1 LFIAATVPASISGE
15 SDMWTRILAPGLLT
29 LALAS
34 SAAAQQTDLQI
45 FRNVQRQ
52 VLSYPHFTVFDSVHA
67 RIDEGTLTLTGKVT
81 MPFKR
86 SDLEQRVRKVKG
98 IQKVDN
104 RLEVLP
110 ASKFDDELR
119 NGIANAIY
127 GNSAFVNYANQ
138 VNPPIH
144 IVVERGRVTL
154 EGVVANK
161 LDRQLAY
168 SIAAMFPAFAVKNEL
183 RTEEEVREE
192 LKKL

>member
-1 LFIAATVPASISGE
+1 
-15 SDMWTRILAPGLLT
+15 MWTRILASGLLT
-29 LALAS
+29 LALATT
-34 SAAAQQTDLQI
+34 AAAQQSALQI

-52 VLSYPHFTVFDSVHA
+52 VLSYPHFTVFDSVNA
-67 RIDEGTLTLTGKVT
+67 QISDGTLILTGKVT

-86 SDLEQRVRKVKG
+86 SDLEARVSRVAG
-98 IQKVDN
+98 VQKVDN

-127 GNSAFVNYANQ
+127 GNPAFVNYANQ

-144 IVVERGRVTL
+144 IIVERGRVTL

-161 LDRQLAY
+161 VDRQLAY
-168 SIAAMFPAFAVKNEL
+168 SIAAMFPAFSVKNAL
-183 RTEEEVREE
+183 RTEEEVRAE

>member
-1 LFIAATVPASISGE
+1 
-15 SDMWTRILAPGLLT
+15 MWTRILTSTLLT
-29 LALAS
+29 LALATT
-34 SAAAQQTDLQI
+34 ATAQQTSLQI

-67 RIDEGTLTLTGKVT
+67 RIDAGTLTLTGKVT

-86 SDLEQRVRKVKG
+86 SDLEERVRKVAG
-98 IQKVDN
+98 IQKIDN

-161 LDRQLAY
+161 VDRQLAY
-168 SIAAMFPAFAVKNEL
+168 SIAAMFPAFAVKNDL
-183 RTEEEVREE
+183 RTDEEVREE

>member
-1 LFIAATVPASISGE
+1 
-15 SDMWTRILAPGLLT
+15 
-29 LALAS
+29 
-34 SAAAQQTDLQI
+34 
-45 FRNVQRQ
+45 
-52 VLSYPHFTVFDSVHA
+52 VFDSVHA

>member
-1 LFIAATVPASISGE
+1 
-15 SDMWTRILAPGLLT
+15 MWTRILTSTLLT
-29 LALAS
+29 LALAT
-34 SAAAQQTDLQI
+34 AAAGQQTSLQI

-52 VLSYPHFTVFDSVHA
+52 VLTYPHFTVFDSVHA
-67 RIDEGTLTLTGKVT
+67 RINEGTLTLTGKVT

-86 SDLEQRVRKVKG
+86 SDLEERVRKVAG

-154 EGVVANK
+154 EGVVANNV
-161 LDRQLAY
+161 DRQLAY
-168 SIAAMFPAFAVKNEL
+168 SIAAMFPAFAVKNDL
-183 RTEEEVREE
+183 RTEDEVREE

>member
-1 LFIAATVPASISGE
+1 
-15 SDMWTRILAPGLLT
+15 MWTRILTSALLT
-29 LALAS
+29 LALAAT
-34 SAAAQQTDLQI
+34 AAAQQTTLQI
-45 FRNVQRQ
+45 FRSVQRQ
-52 VLSYPHFTVFDSVHA
+52 VLSYPHFTVFDSVNA
-67 RIDEGTLTLTGKVT
+67 RIEDGTLTLTGKVT

-86 SDLEQRVRKVKG
+86 RDLEERVSKVAG
-98 IQKVDN
+98 IKKVDN

-119 NGIANAIY
+119 RGIANAIY

-154 EGVVANK
+154 EGVVANT

-168 SIAAMFPAFAVKNEL
+168 SIAAMFPAFSVKNDL
-183 RTEEEVREE
+183 RTEEEIREE